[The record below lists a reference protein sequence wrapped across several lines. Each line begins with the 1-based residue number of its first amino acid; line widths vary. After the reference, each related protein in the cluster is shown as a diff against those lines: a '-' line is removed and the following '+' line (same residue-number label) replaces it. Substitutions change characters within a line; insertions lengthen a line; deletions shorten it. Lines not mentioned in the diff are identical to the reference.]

1 MKNKNILQNKQGRIT
16 LLLVATMAL
25 FAGCGQKN
33 TTKALSVRMAE
44 SEMIRIPVPT
54 NLDSN
59 KGRLKWNYTHGL
71 ELLAF
76 MDLYEASG
84 DERFWNYTARY
95 ADTIISPQAEIYTY
109 KKTNYNIDH
118 ICPGRILFRM
128 YDKTGEAKYKMALD
142 TLFSQLQTH
151 PRTSD
156 GGFWHKKVYPYQMW
170 LDGLYMGQPFYAEYI
185 SRYVDASKKQ
195 ALYEDVVHQ
204 FVTVGKHTYD
214 SATGLYRHGWDETRS
229 MFWADKETG
238 QSAHSWGRGLG
249 WYVMGL
255 VDALD
260 YIPQQEQRQVLIDIL
275 KDIYEVLP
283 KYADPQSGMWYQ
295 VLEYPER
302 EDNYQESTA
311 SVMFVY
317 GLLKGV
323 KTGIFDDSYRETAL
337 EWYEKFVD
345 RFVKENPDGTISIT
359 DCCAGAG
366 LGGSQ
371 NRSGKYDYYI
381 YETIIIEND
390 CKAVGPFI
398 QASLIYEEFRD
409 GISRRKQ

>member
-1 MKNKNILQNKQGRIT
+1 MKRIQFLKPGNT
-16 LLLVATMAL
+16 ILLLVVSMAL
-25 FAGCGQKN
+25 FAACGQKN
-33 TTKALSVRMAE
+33 TEKPLSVRMAE
-44 SEMIRIPVPT
+44 SEMIRTPVPSD
-54 NLDSN
+54 LDSS
-59 KGRLKWNYTHGL
+59 KGRLKWNYTQGL

-76 MDLYEASG
+76 MDLYEVSG
-84 DERFWNYTARY
+84 DERFWNYAARY
-95 ADTIISPQAEIYTY
+95 ADTMISPQAEIYSY
-109 KKTNYNIDH
+109 NKTNYNIDH

-185 SRYVDASKKQ
+185 SRYVDASEQ
-195 ALYEDVVHQ
+195 QNLYEDVVRQ

-214 SATGLYRHGWDETRS
+214 SLTGVYRHGWDETRS
-229 MFWADKETG
+229 MFWADKESG
-238 QSAHSWGRGLG
+238 QSAHCWGRGLG

-255 VDALD
+255 VDVLD
-260 YIPQQEQRQVLIDIL
+260 YIPGQEQRQVLIDIL
-275 KDIYEVLP
+275 KEIYEVLP
-283 KYADPQSGMWYQ
+283 NYADPKTGMWYQ
-295 VLEYPER
+295 ILEFPDR
-302 EDNYQESTA
+302 EGNYQESTA

-323 KTGIFDDSYRETAL
+323 KTGVFDASYRKKAL
-337 EWYEKFVD
+337 QWYEMFVD

-381 YETIIIEND
+381 NETIIIEND

-398 QASLIYEEFRD
+398 QASLIYEEFKSD
-409 GISRRKQ
+409 KSGKQK

>member
-1 MKNKNILQNKQGRIT
+1 MKHVQLKKQGGAIWFLVVST
-16 LLLVATMAL
+16 LL
-25 FAGCGQKN
+25 FAACGQK
-33 TTKALSVRMAE
+33 TTKPLSVRMAE
-44 SEMIRIPVPT
+44 SEMIRTPVPT
-54 NLDSN
+54 DLDGCE
-59 KGRLKWNYTHGL
+59 GRLKWNYTHGL

-76 MDLYEASG
+76 MDLYDASG
-84 DERFWNYTARY
+84 DERFWNYAARY
-95 ADTIISPQAEIYTY
+95 ADTMINAQAEIVSY

-128 YDKTGEAKYKMALD
+128 YDRTGEAKYKMAMD

-185 SRYVDASKKQ
+185 SRYVDASNQ
-195 ALYEDVVHQ
+195 QDLFEDVVHQ

-214 SATGLYRHGWDETRS
+214 AVTGVYRHGWDESRA

-238 QSAHSWGRGLG
+238 QSAHCWGRGLG

-260 YIPQQEQRQVLIDIL
+260 YIPGQEQRQALIDIL
-275 KDIYEVLP
+275 KGIYEVLP
-283 KYADPQSGMWYQ
+283 KYADPQTGMWYQ
-295 VLEYPER
+295 VLEFPER
-302 EDNYQESTA
+302 EGNYQESTA
-311 SVMFVY
+311 SIMFVY

-323 KTGIFDDSYRETAL
+323 KTGVFDASYRETAL
-337 EWYEKFVD
+337 QWYEKFVD
-345 RFVKENPDGTISIT
+345 RFVKENLDGTISIT

-381 YETIIIEND
+381 NETIIIEND

-398 QASLIYEEFRD
+398 QASLIYEEFKSER
-409 GISRRKQ
+409 QQ

>member
-1 MKNKNILQNKQGRIT
+1 MKNVQLKKQGGAIWFLVVST
-16 LLLVATMAL
+16 LL
-25 FAGCGQKN
+25 FAACGQK
-33 TTKALSVRMAE
+33 TTKPLSVRMAE
-44 SEMIRIPVPT
+44 SEMIRTPVPT
-54 NLDSN
+54 DLDGCE
-59 KGRLKWNYTHGL
+59 GRLKWNYTHGL

-76 MDLYEASG
+76 MDLYDASG
-84 DERFWNYTARY
+84 DERFWNYAARY
-95 ADTIISPQAEIYTY
+95 ADTMINAQAEIVSY

-128 YDKTGEAKYKMALD
+128 YDRTGEAKYKMAMD

-185 SRYVDASKKQ
+185 SRYVDASNQ
-195 ALYEDVVHQ
+195 QDLFEDVVHQ

-214 SATGLYRHGWDETRS
+214 AVTGVYRHGWDESRA

-238 QSAHSWGRGLG
+238 QSAHCWGRGLG

-260 YIPQQEQRQVLIDIL
+260 YIPGQEQRQALIDIL
-275 KDIYEVLP
+275 KEIYEVLP
-283 KYADPQSGMWYQ
+283 KYADPQTGMWYQ
-295 VLEYPER
+295 VLELPER
-302 EDNYQESTA
+302 EGNYQESTA
-311 SVMFVY
+311 SIMFVY

-323 KTGIFDDSYRETAL
+323 KTGVFDASYRETAL
-337 EWYEKFVD
+337 QWYEKFVD

-381 YETIIIEND
+381 NETIIIEND

-398 QASLIYEEFRD
+398 QASLIYEEFKSER
-409 GISRRKQ
+409 QQ

>member
-1 MKNKNILQNKQGRIT
+1 MKNVQLKKQGGAIWFLVVST
-16 LLLVATMAL
+16 LL
-25 FAGCGQKN
+25 FAACGQK
-33 TTKALSVRMAE
+33 TTKPLSVRMAE
-44 SEMIRIPVPT
+44 SEMIRTPVPT
-54 NLDSN
+54 DLDGCE
-59 KGRLKWNYTHGL
+59 GRLKWNYTHGL

-76 MDLYEASG
+76 MDLYDASG
-84 DERFWNYTARY
+84 DERFWNYAARY
-95 ADTIISPQAEIYTY
+95 ADTMINAQAEIVSY

-128 YDKTGEAKYKMALD
+128 YDRTGEAKYKMAMD

-185 SRYVDASKKQ
+185 SRYVDASNQ
-195 ALYEDVVHQ
+195 QDLFEDVVHQ

-214 SATGLYRHGWDETRS
+214 AVTGVYRHGWDESRA

-238 QSAHSWGRGLG
+238 QSAHCWGRGLG

-260 YIPQQEQRQVLIDIL
+260 YIPGQEQRQALIDIL
-275 KDIYEVLP
+275 KEIYEVLP
-283 KYADPQSGMWYQ
+283 KYADPQTGMWYQ
-295 VLEYPER
+295 VLEFPER
-302 EDNYQESTA
+302 EGNYQESTA
-311 SVMFVY
+311 SIMFVY

-323 KTGIFDDSYRETAL
+323 KTGVFDASYRETAL
-337 EWYEKFVD
+337 QWYEKFVD
-345 RFVKENPDGTISIT
+345 RFVKENLDGTISIT

-381 YETIIIEND
+381 NETIIIEND

-398 QASLIYEEFRD
+398 QASLIYEEFKSER
-409 GISRRKQ
+409 QQ

>member
-1 MKNKNILQNKQGRIT
+1 MKHVQLKKQGGAIWFLVVST
-16 LLLVATMAL
+16 LL
-25 FAGCGQKN
+25 FAACGQK
-33 TTKALSVRMAE
+33 TTKPLSVRMAE
-44 SEMIRIPVPT
+44 SEMIRTPVPT
-54 NLDSN
+54 DLDGCE
-59 KGRLKWNYTHGL
+59 GRLKWNYTHGL

-76 MDLYEASG
+76 MDLYDASG
-84 DERFWNYTARY
+84 DERFWNYAARY
-95 ADTIISPQAEIYTY
+95 ADTMINSQAEIVSY

-128 YDKTGEAKYKMALD
+128 YDRTGEAKYKMAMD

-170 LDGLYMGQPFYAEYI
+170 LDGLYMGPPFYAEYI
-185 SRYVDASKKQ
+185 SRYVDASNQ
-195 ALYEDVVHQ
+195 QDLFADVVHQ

-214 SATGLYRHGWDETRS
+214 TVTGVYRHGWDESRA

-238 QSAHSWGRGLG
+238 QSAHCWGRGLG

-260 YIPQQEQRQVLIDIL
+260 YIPGQGQRQALIDIL
-275 KDIYEVLP
+275 KGIYEVLP
-283 KYADPQSGMWYQ
+283 KYADPQTGMWYQ
-295 VLEYPER
+295 VLEFPER
-302 EDNYQESTA
+302 EGNYQESTA
-311 SVMFVY
+311 SIMFVY

-323 KTGIFDDSYRETAL
+323 KTGVFDASYRETAL
-337 EWYEKFVD
+337 QWYEKFVD

-381 YETIIIEND
+381 NETIIIEND

-398 QASLIYEEFRD
+398 QASLIYEEFKSER
-409 GISRRKQ
+409 QQ

>member
-1 MKNKNILQNKQGRIT
+1 
-16 LLLVATMAL
+16 
-25 FAGCGQKN
+25 
-33 TTKALSVRMAE
+33 
-44 SEMIRIPVPT
+44 
-54 NLDSN
+54 
-59 KGRLKWNYTHGL
+59 
-71 ELLAF
+71 
-76 MDLYEASG
+76 
-84 DERFWNYTARY
+84 
-95 ADTIISPQAEIYTY
+95 
-109 KKTNYNIDH
+109 
-118 ICPGRILFRM
+118 
-128 YDKTGEAKYKMALD
+128 
-142 TLFSQLQTH
+142 
-151 PRTSD
+151 
-156 GGFWHKKVYPYQMW
+156 
-170 LDGLYMGQPFYAEYI
+170 
-185 SRYVDASKKQ
+185 
-195 ALYEDVVHQ
+195 
-204 FVTVGKHTYD
+204 
-214 SATGLYRHGWDETRS
+214 
-229 MFWADKETG
+229 
-238 QSAHSWGRGLG
+238 
-249 WYVMGL
+249 MGL

-275 KDIYEVLP
+275 KDLYEVLP

>member
-1 MKNKNILQNKQGRIT
+1 MKHVQLKKQGGAIWFLVVST
-16 LLLVATMAL
+16 LLFVACT
-25 FAGCGQKN
+25 QKS
-33 TTKALSVRMAE
+33 TTKPLSVRMAE
-44 SEMIRIPVPT
+44 SEMIRTPVPT
-54 NLDSN
+54 DLDACE
-59 KGRLKWNYTHGL
+59 GRLKWNYTHGL

-76 MDLYEASG
+76 MDLYAASG
-84 DERFWNYTARY
+84 DERFWNYAARY
-95 ADTIISPQAEIYTY
+95 ADTMINSKGEIVSY

-128 YDKTGEAKYKMALD
+128 YERTGEAKYKMAMD

-185 SRYVDASKKQ
+185 SRYVDASNQ
-195 ALYEDVVHQ
+195 PDFFADVVHQ

-214 SATGLYRHGWDETRS
+214 AVTGVYRHGWDETRT

-238 QSAHSWGRGLG
+238 QSAHCWGRGLG

-260 YIPQQEQRQVLIDIL
+260 YIPGQEQRQALIDIL
-275 KDIYEVLP
+275 KEIYEVLP
-283 KYADPQSGMWYQ
+283 KYADPQTGMWYQ
-295 VLEYPER
+295 VLELPER
-302 EDNYQESTA
+302 EGNYQESTA
-311 SVMFVY
+311 SIMFVY

-323 KTGIFDDSYRETAL
+323 KTGVFDASYRETAL
-337 EWYEKFVD
+337 QWYEKFVD

-381 YETIIIEND
+381 NETIIIEND

-398 QASLIYEEFRD
+398 QASLIYEEFKSVRH
-409 GISRRKQ
+409 K

>member
-1 MKNKNILQNKQGRIT
+1 
-16 LLLVATMAL
+16 
-25 FAGCGQKN
+25 
-33 TTKALSVRMAE
+33 
-44 SEMIRIPVPT
+44 
-54 NLDSN
+54 
-59 KGRLKWNYTHGL
+59 L

-76 MDLYEASG
+76 MDLYDASG
-84 DERFWNYTARY
+84 DERFWNYAARY
-95 ADTIISPQAEIYTY
+95 ADTMINAQAEIVSY

-128 YDKTGEAKYKMALD
+128 YDRTGEAKYKMAMD

-185 SRYVDASKKQ
+185 SRYVDASNQ
-195 ALYEDVVHQ
+195 QDLFEDVVHQ

-214 SATGLYRHGWDETRS
+214 AVTGVYRHGWDESRA

-238 QSAHSWGRGLG
+238 QSAHCWGRGLG

-260 YIPQQEQRQVLIDIL
+260 YIPGQEQRQALIDIL
-275 KDIYEVLP
+275 KEIYEVLP
-283 KYADPQSGMWYQ
+283 KYADPQTGMWYQ
-295 VLEYPER
+295 VLEFPER
-302 EDNYQESTA
+302 EGNYQESTA
-311 SVMFVY
+311 SIMFVY

-323 KTGIFDDSYRETAL
+323 KTGVFDASYRETAL
-337 EWYEKFVD
+337 QWYEKFVD
-345 RFVKENPDGTISIT
+345 RFVKENLDGTISIT

-381 YETIIIEND
+381 NETIIIEND

-398 QASLIYEEFRD
+398 QASLIYEEFKSER
-409 GISRRKQ
+409 QQ

>member
-1 MKNKNILQNKQGRIT
+1 MKHVQLKKQGGAIWFLVVST
-16 LLLVATMAL
+16 LL
-25 FAGCGQKN
+25 FAACGQKK
-33 TTKALSVRMAE
+33 TTKPLSVRMAE
-44 SEMIRIPVPT
+44 SEMIRTPVPT
-54 NLDSN
+54 DLDACE
-59 KGRLKWNYTHGL
+59 GRLKWNYTHGL

-76 MDLYEASG
+76 MDLYDASG
-84 DERFWNYTARY
+84 DERFWNYAARY
-95 ADTIISPQAEIYTY
+95 ADTMINSQAEIVSY

-128 YDKTGEAKYKMALD
+128 YDRTGEAKYKMAMD

-170 LDGLYMGQPFYAEYI
+170 LDGLYMGPPFYAEYI
-185 SRYVDASKKQ
+185 SRYVDASNQ
-195 ALYEDVVHQ
+195 QDLFADVVHQ

-214 SATGLYRHGWDETRS
+214 TVTGVYRHGWDESRA

-238 QSAHSWGRGLG
+238 QSAHCWGRGLG

-260 YIPQQEQRQVLIDIL
+260 YIPGQGQRQALIDIL
-275 KDIYEVLP
+275 KGIYEVLP
-283 KYADPQSGMWYQ
+283 KYADPQTGMWYQ
-295 VLEYPER
+295 VLELPER
-302 EDNYQESTA
+302 EGNYQESTA
-311 SVMFVY
+311 SIMFVY

-323 KTGIFDDSYRETAL
+323 KTGVFDASYRETAL
-337 EWYEKFVD
+337 QWYEKFVD

-381 YETIIIEND
+381 NETIIIEND

-398 QASLIYEEFRD
+398 QASLIYEEFKSER
-409 GISRRKQ
+409 QQ